1 MNVHWSNSK
10 IYGVHTAVSAALAGP
25 SLVIPLAT
33 GQPVLRA
40 LNKQQADI
48 LQKTPNL
55 QKSRVW
61 FIMRHNTRICKK
73 IAKFFLHNA

>member
-10 IYGVHTAVSAALAGP
+10 IYGVQ
-25 SLVIPLAT
+25 VIPLAT